1 MIEAETHSTNNNDPN
16 SATVT
21 ESHHQKEQLIIE
33 NPDDPLST
41 VTHRLE
47 DVHVTV
53 DNEASTP
60 TIQEIGLLLYLNIH

>member
-53 DNEASTP
+53 DNEASTH
-60 TIQEIGLLLYLNIH
+60 EVNGN

>member
-1 MIEAETHSTNNNDPN
+1 MIEAETHSTDQN

-33 NPDDPLST
+33 NPSDPLST